1 MPKVWILQ
9 KPMSGEERPSLCTN
23 AFFSFVNKLP
33 CNFLWKF
40 KAPILFYLHVKLTV
54 VVPMYLRRGRCWYF
68 KPSHSSYRY
77 LLWVSFMSSILAW
90 DAYDFIFL
98 SQKLRRTF
106 TKFWIKRYLIS
117 NCPSMEKNSCKIYIS
132 HQHFFFLL
140 FLGFRSWVALFYKVT
155 VLR

>member
-1 MPKVWILQ
+1 MILKLHRPSTISNWIENLDKILEYQCSVLIAHSLKLPHWFYINISQLPKVWILQ

-98 SQKLRRTF
+98 SQKLRQTF
-106 TKFWIKRYLIS
+106 TKLW
-117 NCPSMEKNSCKIYIS
+117 
-132 HQHFFFLL
+132 
-140 FLGFRSWVALFYKVT
+140 
-155 VLR
+155 